1 MGVRQRTYVRIRIIT
16 KTVRII
22 RKVKNLW
29 DVLEQVQKV
38 AEILL
43 AKLWISLGIGVT
55 VLLVL
60 KINEK
65 R

>member
-1 MGVRQRTYVRIRIIT
+1 MGVRQQTYVRIRIIT